1 MQITLDKEDLTEVN
15 IFVHKKMVPVMNE
28 YGLGFNAMAFILQV
42 LMNAIDNAQDELDK
56 EENK

>member
-28 YGLGFNAMAFILQV
+28 YGLGFNAMAFILQT
-42 LMNAIDNAQDELDK
+42 LMNAIDNVQDKLDK